1 MIYGLENGTSTD
13 NEHQIIEWQRLMAW
27 LMTWILEQSELKPL
41 TRWFLRW
48 EPYRL
53 VLCVSLL
60 QGQLVILCLDNLK
73 VVSESALSPVESDSN
88 HWLRSQMPDYIIYVY
103 YYIILY
109 IYIYVILYAFCLW
122 ETNGRVSG
130 QASEAFT
137 LKFWEV
143 GCYVECFIDSNQIQ
157 HSFDC

>member
-1 MIYGLENGTSTD
+1 MFRQLEGSF
-13 NEHQIIEWQRLMAW
+13 RV
-27 LMTWILEQSELKPL
+27 
-41 TRWFLRW
+41 R
-48 EPYRL
+48 
-53 VLCVSLL
+53 
-60 QGQLVILCLDNLK
+60 
-73 VVSESALSPVESDSN
+73 VESSRVRLKSLVEESN
-88 HWLRSQMPDYIIYVY
+88 ARL
-103 YYIILY
+103 YYICILLY
-109 IYIYVILYAFCLW
+109 HIIYIYVILYAFCLW